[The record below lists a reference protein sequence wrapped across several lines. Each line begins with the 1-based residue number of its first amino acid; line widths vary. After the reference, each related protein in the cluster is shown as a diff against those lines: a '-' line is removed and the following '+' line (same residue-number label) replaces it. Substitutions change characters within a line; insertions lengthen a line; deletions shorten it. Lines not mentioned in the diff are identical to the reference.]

1 ARHPAPHA
9 GHFHRVRRVGPR
21 SAAVPLLPDMASDGP
36 DPHRRAGRAVVRHP
50 VAAGVA
56 AWLSKT
62 VPPLRG
68 LPLLTL
74 RATAPIVEP
83 VRTREHVWRES
94 AGLRGRAGTAGDL
107 PLEPRA
113 VPEGAADALDVPE
126 GSSGVTMERLRW
138 VDGQVALHVS
148 DYLPERLA
156 DTVLGLK
163 DDHSESLYERLR
175 RLE

>member
-94 AGLRGRAGTAGDL
+94 AGLREDRSPVACAVLLPASGDARARDHGRAVAGGGAD
-107 PLEPRA
+107 PVRA
-113 VPEGAADALDVPE
+113 RP
-126 GSSGVTMERLRW
+126 
-138 VDGQVALHVS
+138 
-148 DYLPERLA
+148 
-156 DTVLGLK
+156 
-163 DDHSESLYERLR
+163 
-175 RLE
+175 